1 MLCSSGEDGGMLG
14 YVHVLVD
21 FDGRE
26 PVGCYSLVKR
36 KCSCLVV
43 CPSRA
48 GWACATQPFQPI
60 LMQPNEMEVIM
71 LSSLPL
77 QVWVRFCFATFPT
90 SSNASLW
97 I

>member
-1 MLCSSGEDGGMLG
+1 MLCSSGEDGSVLG
-14 YVHVLVD
+14 YVHILAD

-26 PVGCYSLVKR
+26 PIGCYSLVKW

-43 CPSRA
+43 FPSRA

-60 LMQPNEMEVIM
+60 LMQLNEMEVIM
-71 LSSLPL
+71 LSGFPI
-77 QVWVRFCFATFPT
+77 QVWVRFFYPTFPII
-90 SSNASLW
+90 SNSSLW